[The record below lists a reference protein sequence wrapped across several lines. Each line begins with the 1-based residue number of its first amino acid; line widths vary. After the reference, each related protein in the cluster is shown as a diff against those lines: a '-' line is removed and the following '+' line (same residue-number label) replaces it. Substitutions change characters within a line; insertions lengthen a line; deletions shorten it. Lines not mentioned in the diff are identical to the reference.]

1 MVPFSRARLLFRKN
15 CVEANVGSGRT
26 ARCAVGD
33 VARDFSRARDTMGDK
48 NHRRPGGSTGGAP
61 IVRGPMPRSV
71 EATNKLW
78 RSLQETAKAVTPQV
92 TASLASVG
100 SHTKEV
106 WLDPLREITRDIAG
120 DVREVFRPGGAG
132 DAHAALRASANETR
146 GAVPRNVASASR
158 APAATKGDAA
168 AGAPGGF
175 RGGIGWTPSPTK
187 PPSAAERL
195 DGIFASLDS
204 GAPAP
209 GNDSDSAENDL
220 DAAER
225 GGRMSGGR
233 DDDGHRAGDANTQ
246 PGVHIKQYGE
256 ITEITENATE
266 EDEPGVS
273 GRLLRD
279 ETADAFSKLSAFK
292 SDGGWCRYLP
302 APVEKVVRYATATP
316 GATVAVATIVTML
329 LVLFIARDHSTR
341 HSQMVD
347 TGGVGGEVG
356 GAAGGAAAGETPPPP
371 FVS

>member
-1 MVPFSRARLLFRKN
+1 
-15 CVEANVGSGRT
+15 
-26 ARCAVGD
+26 
-33 VARDFSRARDTMGDK
+33 
-48 NHRRPGGSTGGAP
+48 
-61 IVRGPMPRSV
+61 
-71 EATNKLW
+71 
-78 RSLQETAKAVTPQV
+78 
-92 TASLASVG
+92 
-100 SHTKEV
+100 
-106 WLDPLREITRDIAG
+106 
-120 DVREVFRPGGAG
+120 
-132 DAHAALRASANETR
+132 
-146 GAVPRNVASASR
+146 
-158 APAATKGDAA
+158 
-168 AGAPGGF
+168 
-175 RGGIGWTPSPTK
+175 
-187 PPSAAERL
+187 
-195 DGIFASLDS
+195 
-204 GAPAP
+204 
-209 GNDSDSAENDL
+209 
-220 DAAER
+220 
-225 GGRMSGGR
+225 MSGGR

-316 GATVAVATIVTML
+316 GATVAVATIVAML
-329 LVLFIARDHSTR
+329 LVLFIVRDHSTR